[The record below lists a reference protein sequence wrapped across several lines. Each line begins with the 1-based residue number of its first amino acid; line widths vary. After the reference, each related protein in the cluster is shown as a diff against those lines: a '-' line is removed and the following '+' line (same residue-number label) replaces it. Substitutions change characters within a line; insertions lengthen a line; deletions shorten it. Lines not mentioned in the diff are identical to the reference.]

1 MDTNALSSTSDATS
15 ASSLAAGAVLLRFVL
30 LPTGEAIAS
39 FTDTSALLLNEV
51 AGSYAVLSA
60 EGTQMARGLCACAP
74 SAVRPRLAAALHA
87 RNVLSNAPPRLFW
100 PLLANL
106 MPAPFRHFDLAATL
120 DALPWEASPSPQ
132 HSFCHADGA
141 IRVLSLDRRAWLLLH
156 PDGMRFAVC
165 FPVCVGRVADLPLT
179 TLEAAAAATVASTE
193 SKSSKSAP
201 AVSLVLPLRPSPAD
215 LQRYVFYVQLHSA
228 EADAPPEWLHP
239 LCLARTAAAGRL
251 STSTCTPVD
260 QTEDQPSDGWVSEA
274 ELLLLL
280 PRAGSA
286 VACEPLARTVSDRR
300 ARAPQ
305 SVPGTTAPLPKAL
318 QRLILAREGA
328 QAFDE
333 PAAPAMSGIVRTFL
347 PAAGPA
353 TSDEGEWRLRMSLSA
368 AQALVLVRPLS
379 ADVPAEG
386 ARLLL
391 TQHALFRIRPSPAP
405 PLLTAH
411 LSPLPPVTLT
421 ILGDG
426 RLLRLAENE
435 RFWSCRRSYAPGR
448 GADAFDATS
457 TDDEATG
464 CGTGEAV
471 YAVGAVPPRQRCGMV
486 GTIGPPARLCD
497 LTAIGEALARKAREW
512 PAYRSCGDDAARRA
526 PGAPSAPASAARSA
540 DPAAL
545 LEEVEHEGAGRFR
558 LFGDGRVSALFA
570 DGVVLTMRPAGPTA
584 PSPSTETPDMLCEL
598 LYPDGRAC
606 TVRSSRPV
614 GAESYV
620 SLARQFHRWAAAA
633 PEQRVADAQQRAL
646 EGERVRGELQRITRY
661 LQVSPPLVA
670 TAGWQGGATASAAV
684 ESAVARTVALAAEN
698 ELGKLARTLGD
709 VDGLATPTTPTTPTT
724 SRRKLRS
731 PSSSPAAPLVLDAL
745 DELKRIQSFLLRANC
760 EPQ

>member
-1 MDTNALSSTSDATS
+1 MATL
-15 ASSLAAGAVLLRFVL
+15 ASPPTPSPRAVGAVLLRFVL

-60 EGTQMARGLCACAP
+60 EGTQTACGLCACAP

-87 RNVLSNAPPRLFW
+87 RNVLSSAPPRLFW

-106 MPAPFRHFDLAATL
+106 MPAWPFRHFDLAATL

-141 IRVLSLDRRAWLLLH
+141 TRVLSLDRRAWLLLH

-193 SKSSKSAP
+193 SKLSKAAP

-328 QAFDE
+328 RAFDE

-353 TSDEGEWRLRMSLSA
+353 TSDESEWRLRMSLSA

-435 RFWSCRRSYAPGR
+435 RFWSCRRSDAAGR
-448 GADAFDATS
+448 GANAVDVTS

-471 YAVGAVPPRQRCGMV
+471 YAVGAVPPRQRCDIV

-512 PAYRSCGDDAARRA
+512 PAYRSCGDNAARRA
-526 PGAPSAPASAARSA
+526 AGAPSAPASATPSA

-584 PSPSTETPDMLCEL
+584 PSPSAETPDMLCEL

-620 SLARQFHRWAAAA
+620 SLARQFYRWAAAA

-709 VDGLATPTTPTTPTT
+709 VDGLATTPTTPTT
-724 SRRKLRS
+724 SRRRQRS
-731 PSSSPAAPLVLDAL
+731 PSSSPAASLVLDAL
-745 DELKRIQSFLLRANC
+745 EELKRIQSFLQRASC
-760 EPQ
+760 EPL